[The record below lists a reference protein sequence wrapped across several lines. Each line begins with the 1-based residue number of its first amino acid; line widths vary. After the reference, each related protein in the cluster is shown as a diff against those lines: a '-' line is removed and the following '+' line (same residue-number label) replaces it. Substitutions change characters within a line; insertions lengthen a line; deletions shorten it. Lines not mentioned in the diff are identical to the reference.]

1 MSELQELQG
10 SIAEELNALN
20 DRIDCALKS
29 PNTLLNSIIGNY
41 LSVRGKQIRPIVVM
55 LSAKIACGKVNR
67 KAIEGGAAVELL
79 HNASLIHDDVVD
91 ESRERRGRKT
101 VNALWD
107 NHVAVLVGD
116 YFTTTALNC
125 AIETND
131 LKIIDSI
138 CRLGKKLSLGELD
151 QIQNA
156 RSNLVSEE
164 AYMQVIDRKTASL
177 FVACA
182 EIGCNAVGAS
192 EETLKKLT
200 DFALL
205 LGLCFQIRDD
215 IFDYFTSD
223 GDTVGKP
230 TGNDLREG
238 KITLPLIHVLLQKD
252 LKDNQKMIDLCSS
265 ETLTEAEIETLINS
279 AIDNGGIEYARE
291 KMRELQEKAEKILD
305 TFGPSEA
312 CDQMRRLLSY
322 VVTRDH

>member
-1 MSELQELQG
+1 MSELQELQK
-10 SIAEELNALN
+10 SIAEELKALN

-29 PNTLLNSIIGNY
+29 PNALLNSIIGNY
-41 LSVRGKQIRPIVVM
+41 LSVRGKQVRPIVVM
-55 LSAKIACGKVNR
+55 LSAKIANGTVNR

-79 HNASLIHDDVVD
+79 HNASLIHDDVID
-91 ESRERRGRKT
+91 ESLERRGRKT

-107 NHVAVLVGD
+107 NHIAVLVGD

-125 AIETND
+125 AIGTND
-131 LKIIDSI
+131 IKIIDSI

-151 QIQNA
+151 QIHNA
-156 RSNLVSEE
+156 RCNHLSEE
-164 AYMQVIDRKTASL
+164 AYMQVIDHKTASL

-192 EETLKKLT
+192 EDVLRRLSE
-200 DFALL
+200 FALL

-238 KITLPLIHVLLQKD
+238 KVTLPLIHVLLQKD
-252 LKDNQKMIDLCSS
+252 LPDNEKMISLCSS
-265 ETLTEAEIETLINS
+265 PSLDESEIETLINY
-279 AIDNGGIEYARE
+279 AKDNGGIEYARE
-291 KMRELQEKAEKILD
+291 KMRELQNKAESILD
-305 TFGPSEA
+305 TFGPSDA